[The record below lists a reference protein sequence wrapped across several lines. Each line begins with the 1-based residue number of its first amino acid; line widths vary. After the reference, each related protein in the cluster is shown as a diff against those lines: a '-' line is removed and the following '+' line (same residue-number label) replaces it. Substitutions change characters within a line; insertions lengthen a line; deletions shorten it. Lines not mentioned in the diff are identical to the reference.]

1 MIIIISITIT
11 LPNSTHDH
19 IDDDNANDN
28 EHWWRADDNGGG
40 QNLVVTRMVIIQVK
54 FHFGNVFS
62 SRVVAPIALVPK
74 AESHDYDND
83 DGGRP
88 DTDPCQ
94 VVFPYIGGRRYE

>member
-1 MIIIISITIT
+1 MIIMMMTMQMIMNTDGD
-11 LPNSTHDH
+11 NS
-19 IDDDNANDN
+19 ANYCV
-28 EHWWRADDNGGG
+28 DDNGGG
-40 QNLVVTRMVIIQVK
+40 QNLVVMRIQVK

-88 DTDPCQ
+88 DTDPCH
-94 VVFPYIGGRRYE
+94 RRQEI

>member
-1 MIIIISITIT
+1 MIILMMTMQMKMNT
-11 LPNSTHDH
+11 DGDNS
-19 IDDDNANDN
+19 ANYCVN
-28 EHWWRADDNGGG
+28 DNGGG

-62 SRVVAPIALVPK
+62 SRAVAPIALAPK